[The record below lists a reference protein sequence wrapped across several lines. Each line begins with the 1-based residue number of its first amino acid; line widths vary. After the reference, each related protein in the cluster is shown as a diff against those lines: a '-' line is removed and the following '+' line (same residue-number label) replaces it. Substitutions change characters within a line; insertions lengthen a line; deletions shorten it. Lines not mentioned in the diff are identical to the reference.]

1 MYLILLIFLF
11 FLLIN
16 IILVSTIVI
25 LEKKSPEKTL
35 AWILVLIF
43 LPPLGLI
50 LYIFLGRS
58 WKINKLDKTNAFT
71 LKELS
76 YPFKFSPKLNKYE
89 SLIELLTANS
99 YSPVFTKNDIKVLNG
114 GIEKFDLL
122 KEELLKAKNHI
133 HLEYY
138 IVKDDII
145 GNEIKDILIKKSL
158 QGITIRFIIDR
169 VGSSKLSHR
178 YIKELK
184 SAGIE
189 VVFYSHFLAPFL
201 RIINTQINYR
211 NHRKIVI
218 IDGEVG
224 FVGGINIGDEYL
236 GNGRLGNWRDCH
248 LMIKGDFVLGL
259 QSVFLDD
266 YSIIKKSY
274 NEDYNLSN
282 NIENYFRPITSAGSI
297 IMQLTKSGPDSEY
310 PSIMQ
315 SIIKM
320 ISMAKSE
327 VNIITP
333 YFIPPEALID
343 TIRIAILSGVNIRII
358 YPKKADHFTVNKAS
372 LTYLADLVRCGAKV
386 YLYSDKGFIH
396 SKILT
401 VDNEICTLGTANMD
415 IRSFE
420 LNYEI
425 NTVIYDKFITE
436 TLDNI
441 FLQDL
446 KNCTEFDLD
455 KFENSSLID
464 RFINGLCRLFSSIL

>member
-25 LEKKSPEKTL
+25 LEKKRPEKTL
-35 AWILVLIF
+35 AWILVLVF
-43 LPPLGLI
+43 LPPIGLI

-58 WKINKLDKTNAFT
+58 WKINKLDKINSFT

-89 SLIELLTANS
+89 SLIKLLTANS

-169 VGSSKLSHR
+169 VGSSKLSHS

-248 LMIKGDFVLGL
+248 LMIKGDFILGL

-282 NIENYFRPITSAGSI
+282 NIENYFRPLPSAGSI
-297 IMQLTKSGPDSEY
+297 MMQLTKSGPDSEY

-320 ISMAKSE
+320 ISLAKSE

-343 TIRIAILSGVNIRII
+343 TIRIAILSGVNVRII

-372 LTYLADLVRCGAKV
+372 LTYLAELVRCGAKV

-425 NTVIYDKFITE
+425 NTVIYDKSITE
-436 TLDNI
+436 TLNNI

-446 KNCTEFDLD
+446 KDCTEFDLD

>member
-1 MYLILLIFLF
+1 MYILLLIILF

-16 IILVSTIVI
+16 IILVSTVVV
-25 LEKKSPEKTL
+25 LEKKRPEKTL

-43 LPPLGLI
+43 LPPIGLL

-58 WKINKLDKTNAFT
+58 WKINKLDKTISFS
-71 LKELS
+71 LKELL
-76 YPFKFSPKLNKYE
+76 YPLKFSHKLNKYG
-89 SLIELLTANS
+89 SLMELLAANS
-99 YSPVFTKNDIKVLNG
+99 YSPVFTNNSIKVLNG
-114 GIEKFDLL
+114 GSEKFDAL
-122 KEELLKAKNHI
+122 KKELLKATNHI

-138 IVKDDII
+138 IVKDDVI

-158 QGITIRFIIDR
+158 EGITVRFIIDR
-169 VGSSKLSHR
+169 IGSSKLSHR
-178 YIKELK
+178 YVKELK
-184 SAGIE
+184 SAGVE

-211 NHRKIVI
+211 NHRKIIV

-224 FVGGINIGDEYL
+224 FLGGINIGDEYL
-236 GNGRLGNWRDCH
+236 GKGELGNWRDCH
-248 LMIKGDFVLGL
+248 FMIKGDFVLGL

-266 YSIIKKSY
+266 YSIVKKSC
-274 NEDYNLSN
+274 NEDYNIPS
-282 NIENYFRPITSAGSI
+282 NIENYFKTATSIGSTV
-297 IMQLTKSGPDSEY
+297 MQLTKSGPDSEY

-320 ISMAKSE
+320 ISMAKTE

-333 YFIPPEALID
+333 YFIPPEALVD
-343 TIRIAILSGVNIRII
+343 TLRIAILSGITVKII
-358 YPKKADHFTVNKAS
+358 YPKKADHFMVNRAS
-372 LTYLADLVRCGAKV
+372 LTYIAELVRCGAKV
-386 YLYSDKGFIH
+386 YLYSNKGFIH

-401 VDNEICTLGTANMD
+401 VDNEICTVGTANMD

-425 NTVIYDKFITE
+425 NTVIYDKYVTE
-436 TLDNI
+436 DLNNI

-446 KNCTEFDLD
+446 KNCTDFNLDTFD
-455 KFENSSLID
+455 KSSLID

>member
-25 LEKKSPEKTL
+25 LEKKRPEKTL
-35 AWILVLIF
+35 AWILVLVF
-43 LPPLGLI
+43 LPPIGLI

-58 WKINKLDKTNAFT
+58 WKINKLDKTNSFT

-169 VGSSKLSHR
+169 VGSSKLSHS

-236 GNGRLGNWRDCH
+236 GNGKLGNWRDCH

-282 NIENYFRPITSAGSI
+282 NIENYFRPITSTGSI
-297 IMQLTKSGPDSEY
+297 MMQLTKSGPDSEY

-320 ISMAKSE
+320 ISMAENE

-333 YFIPPEALID
+333 YFIPPETLID
-343 TIRIAILSGVNIRII
+343 TIRIAILSGVNVKII

-372 LTYLADLVRCGAKV
+372 LTYLAELVRCGAKV

-425 NTVIYDKFITE
+425 NTVIYDKSITE
-436 TLDNI
+436 TLNNI

-446 KNCTEFDLD
+446 KDCTKFDLD

>member
-1 MYLILLIFLF
+1 MYIVLFIYLI

-25 LEKKSPEKTL
+25 LEKKRPEKTL

-43 LPPLGLI
+43 IPPVGLI

-58 WKINKLDKTNAFT
+58 WKINKLDRTISFS
-71 LKELS
+71 LKELLF
-76 YPFKFSPKLNKYE
+76 PFKFAPSLNKYKQ
-89 SLIELLTANS
+89 LIELLASNS
-99 YSPVFTKNDIKVLNG
+99 YSPIFINNEITILNG
-114 GIEKFDLL
+114 GLEKFNCL
-122 KEELLKAKNHI
+122 KSELLKATNHI

-145 GNEIKDILIKKSL
+145 GNEIKNILIKKSL
-158 QGITIRFIIDR
+158 EGLTVRFIIDR
-169 VGSSKLSHR
+169 VGSSKLSR
-178 YIKELK
+178 SYIKELK

-189 VVFYSHFLAPFL
+189 VVFYSHFLAPFF
-201 RIINTQINYR
+201 RIVNTQINYR
-211 NHRKIVI
+211 NHRKIVV
-218 IDGEVG
+218 IDGEIG
-224 FVGGINIGDEYL
+224 FIGGINIGDEYL
-236 GNGRLGNWRDCH
+236 GNGSLGNWRDCH

-266 YSIIKKSY
+266 YSIVKKSC
-274 NEDYNLSN
+274 NEDYNLST
-282 NIENYFRPITSAGSI
+282 NIEKYFKPVVCTGTSM
-297 IMQLTKSGPDSEY
+297 MQLTKSGPDSEY

-320 ISMAKSE
+320 ISMAKTE

-343 TIRIAILSGVNIRII
+343 TLRIAILSGVSVNII
-358 YPKKADHFTVNKAS
+358 YPKKPDHFTVNRAS
-372 LTYLADLVRCGAKV
+372 LTYLAELARCGAKI
-386 YLYSDKGFIH
+386 YLYSDEGFIH

-401 VDNEICTLGTANMD
+401 IDNEFCSVGTANMD

-425 NTVIYDKFITE
+425 NTVIYDKYITQS
-436 TLDNI
+436 LNNI
-441 FLQDL
+441 FLDDL
-446 KNCTEFDLD
+446 KDCTNFNLG
-455 KFENSSLID
+455 KFENSSLLD